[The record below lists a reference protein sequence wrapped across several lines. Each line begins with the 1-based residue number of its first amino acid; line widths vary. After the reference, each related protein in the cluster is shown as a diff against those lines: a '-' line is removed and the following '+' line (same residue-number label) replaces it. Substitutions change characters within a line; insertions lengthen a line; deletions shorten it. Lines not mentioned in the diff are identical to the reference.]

1 MADES
6 DPVIAD
12 SRAFFAELERVCPE
26 AANGL
31 AVAGPLPPMLSL
43 RDRVQVLRALPD
55 NAGVDAFLAAW
66 REFAERNPRAV
77 ISGRDT

>member
-6 DPVIAD
+6 DSLVAD
-12 SRAFFAELERVCPE
+12 SKAFFAELERVCPQ

-31 AVAGPLPPMLSL
+31 AVAGPPPPMVSL
-43 RDRVQVLRALPD
+43 RDRVQVLRTLPD

-66 REFAERNPRAV
+66 REFAEANPTAV
-77 ISGRDT
+77 IPDRAT